1 MLVNL
6 NGTWVEADAVS
17 AVTSKRVDRTNL
29 SPMTP
34 AVLPDGKAFVYV
46 FQSQQP
52 FEVDMAVDDAA
63 QTINDAVD
71 RMHAAHER
79 RAAEAFEMGF
89 EDDDDEDESE
99 AWKRVD

>member
-6 NGTWVEADAVS
+6 NGTWVEADAVA
-17 AVTSKRVDRTNL
+17 AVTSKRADRTNL
-29 SPMTP
+29 APTTP

-63 QTINDAVD
+63 QTINNAVD
-71 RMHAAHER
+71 RMHDARER
-79 RAAEAFEMGF
+79 RVAEAFEMGF

-99 AWKRVD
+99 AWKRAD